1 MVDPDARPA
10 HYGLDPAERG
20 HPEPMSEGPGGGA
33 PGKRRIL
40 IVDGNPLLRRG
51 LAALID
57 NEPDLA
63 VCAQAATAR
72 EALDAL
78 DATRPDLVLV
88 DFSFERG
95 LGLDLVRAIRA
106 SRPPPPVL
114 MMSIDDAPVYAE
126 RAFLAGA
133 SGCVSKQALDGTALA
148 AIRAVLD
155 SGTHFGGGQLTPG
168 RRDA

>member
-1 MVDPDARPA
+1 
-10 HYGLDPAERG
+10 
-20 HPEPMSEGPGGGA
+20 MSEGPGGGA

-40 IVDGNPLLRRG
+40 VVDVNPLLRRG

-78 DATRPDLVLV
+78 DATRPDLVIV

-114 MMSIDDAPVYAE
+114 MMSIDDAPIYSE

-133 SGCVSKQALDGTALA
+133 SGCVSKQALDGTVLA
-148 AIRAVLD
+148 VIRAVLD
-155 SGTHFGGGQLTPG
+155 SGTDFGGGHLTPS

>member
-1 MVDPDARPA
+1 
-10 HYGLDPAERG
+10 
-20 HPEPMSEGPGGGA
+20 MSEGPGGGA

-40 IVDGNPLLRRG
+40 IVDVNPLLRRG

-78 DATRPDLVLV
+78 DATRPDLVIV

-114 MMSIDDAPVYAE
+114 MMSIDDAPIYAE

-133 SGCVSKQALDGTALA
+133 SGCVSKQALDGTVLA
-148 AIRAVLD
+148 VIRAVLD
-155 SGTHFGGGQLTPG
+155 SGTDFGGGHLTPS

>member
-1 MVDPDARPA
+1 
-10 HYGLDPAERG
+10 
-20 HPEPMSEGPGGGA
+20 MSEGPGGGA

-40 IVDGNPLLRRG
+40 IVDVNPLLQRG

-106 SRPPPPVL
+106 SRRTPPVL
-114 MMSIDDAPVYAE
+114 MMSIDDAPIYAE
-126 RAFLAGA
+126 HAFLASA

-155 SGTHFGGGQLTPG
+155 GATDFGGGQLTRG